1 MVFDIF
7 INNKF
12 MDYQN
17 MIEVL
22 KETDFFYAQPLLID
36 SYEKV
41 LKFNINFNSK
51 IPKQLNYEEL
61 PKNTNIAEGI
71 VIKPITNIYVKNKSD
86 QDVFNKIKNKKFG
99 SNC

>member
-36 SYEKV
+36 SEK
-41 LKFNINFNSK
+41 F
-51 IPKQLNYEEL
+51 
-61 PKNTNIAEGI
+61 
-71 VIKPITNIYVKNKSD
+71 
-86 QDVFNKIKNKKFG
+86 
-99 SNC
+99 